1 MNVGTSGT
9 KGADAT
15 HHTYVDLHSVPGVLA
30 VLAVQQVRLSFETNN
45 ESDKEGGLDVRFTC
59 VFVEEHTH
67 RVWLVLR
74 IASLVAPK
82 CALTHMSCTPL
93 INKL

>member
-59 VFVEEHTH
+59 VFVEEHTQIEYGCYY
-67 RVWLVLR
+67 VSLLWLPR
-74 IASLVAPK
+74 SA
-82 CALTHMSCTPL
+82 H
-93 INKL
+93 